1 MDNAAGKRRSSSRS
15 AISVRGRYRMV
26 VTDQPAED
34 PEPVVASV
42 DTCRWR
48 FPDPSTADAD
58 GLLGFGA
65 DLEPETLV
73 HAYRQGIFPWP
84 HPGMPLPWF
93 SPDPRG
99 IIRLDGLRTSRSLR
113 QRLRNSGWETTVD
126 RAFEAVV
133 AACAELYRPE
143 GTWIV
148 PELRAAY
155 SRLHRLGHAHSLEVW
170 RGEDLLGGLYGV
182 SVGGVFT
189 GESMFHRATD
199 ASKVAL
205 VDLVDRL
212 AEAGGRLIDVQ
223 LVTDHLAALGAR
235 AMPRGKYLSLLHDVR
250 DEPVRLPS
258 ERRTVARLAPGRGVG

>member
-1 MDNAAGKRRSSSRS
+1 
-15 AISVRGRYRMV
+15 
-26 VTDQPAED
+26 
-34 PEPVVASV
+34 VASQ

-48 FPDPSTADAD
+48 FPDPSTADGD
-58 GLLGFGA
+58 GLVGFGA
-65 DLEPETLV
+65 DLAPETLL

-99 IIRLDGLRTSRSLR
+99 VIWLDGLHTSRSLR
-113 QRLRNSGWETTVD
+113 QRLRHSGWETTVD

-133 AACAELYRPE
+133 AACAERYRPE
-143 GTWIV
+143 GTWII
-148 PELRAAY
+148 PEMRVAY
-155 SRLHRLGHAHSLEVW
+155 VRLHRLGHAHSLEVW
-170 RGEDLLGGLYGV
+170 RDEKLVGGLYGV

-189 GESMFHRATD
+189 GESMFHQATD

-223 LVTDHLAALGAR
+223 LVTEHLASLGAR
-235 AMPRGKYLSLLHDVR
+235 PMPRSEYLGLLRGIR
-250 DEPVRLPS
+250 DAVVRLPAD
-258 ERRTVARLAPGRGVG
+258 RRPVARLAPSATRAGGPTGAGPAS

>member
-1 MDNAAGKRRSSSRS
+1 MG
-15 AISVRGRYRMV
+15 GL
-26 VTDQPAED
+26 
-34 PEPVVASV
+34 

-48 FPDPSTADAD
+48 FPEPSTADGD
-58 GLLGFGA
+58 GLVGFGA
-65 DLEPETLV
+65 DLEPETLL

-133 AACAELYRPE
+133 AACAERYRPE

-205 VDLVDRL
+205 VDLVAWL
-212 AEAGGRLIDVQ
+212 AEGGGCLIDVQ
-223 LVTDHLAALGAR
+223 VLTAHLARLGAR
-235 AMPRGKYLSLLHDVR
+235 EIPRGDYLALLDRVR
-250 DEPVRLPS
+250 DDLVRLPD
-258 ERRTVARLAPGRGVG
+258 ERRPVAALAGG